1 MKIKTKLYTCTININ
16 MNPRKASSQLPVG
29 FQNKLYTLIN
39 IQDNRNSR
47 YPPKQF
53 KLRNQSINLS
63 WYQLT
68 ETKVTHPRSLSATFK
83 IDRGMKLNKLLMSS
97 KQSFLRYKKILMK
110 SMLHFQ
116 ASVDSQQ
123 KYNPLWWHYQWPW
136 QDRVRAETRIKCVKL
151 RDLSHSKYF

>member
-97 KQSFLRYKKILMK
+97 KQSSIGYKKILMK
-110 SMLHFQ
+110 SMLYFQ